1 QCFRGITTMLSQNQR
16 ASPACSARQ
25 RCKDRSLR
33 CHAGKESLIRSI
45 QRDLR
50 DKRRSCTEVT
60 QQYLDALA
68 RTESSVAGFITVDQ
82 EGALRQAQQLDE
94 HIALEGTQALPPLA
108 GIPLA
113 IKDNLVT
120 RGLRSTAGSRIL
132 SSFVPTYDATSVT
145 RLKHNGAVVLGK
157 TNCDEFGM
165 GSSTENS
172 AFHVSSALNHRCP
185 DLYTPT
191 HRGPAHPHL
200 LLQPTRNPWDLDRV
214 PGGSSGGSAAAV
226 AAGSCVAA
234 LGSDTGGSVRQP
246 AHFCGVVGLKPSY
259 GRVSRHGLV
268 AYASSLDC
276 VGPLAACVE
285 DAALLLTAMAGA
297 AGGAAGARSLS
308 QGPCLHAG
316 CPPAAC
322 VPHLL
327 TLGPDPLDA
336 TSSSQPVQDYAAGLP
351 PLASLGSRPLA
362 GKKLALI
369 RETLGPGLEPGVA
382 SAITEAARQL
392 EALGAVVS
400 EVSLPSLELGLPA
413 YYVLATSEASSN
425 LARYDGVRYGLHH
438 PEAKELQALYAGTRD
453 AGLGAEVKRRILM
466 GTFALSAGYYDA
478 VYKRAQQVRT
488 LIQREMASALLEH
501 DALLCPTAPTTA
513 YKLGEKVTD
522 PLAMYKGDL
531 CTVNINLAGLP
542 ALSLPVGFVQQA
554 SGTQLPVGLQIVGR
568 SFDEAGIL
576 YLAHILE
583 QTQSLPPHRPMT
595 G

>member
-1 QCFRGITTMLSQNQR
+1 MLSQNQR

-132 SSFVPTYDATSVT
+132 SFFVPTYDATSVT

-172 AFHVSSALNHRCP
+172 AFH
-185 DLYTPT
+185 
-191 HRGPAHPHL
+191 
-200 LLQPTRNPWDLDRV
+200 PTRNPWDLDRV

-285 DAALLLTAMAGA
+285 DAALLLTAMAG
-297 AGGAAGARSLS
+297 
-308 QGPCLHAG
+308 
-316 CPPAAC
+316 
-322 VPHLL
+322 
-327 TLGPDPLDA
+327 PDPLDA

-351 PLASLGSRPLA
+351 QLASLGSQPLA

-382 SAITEAARQL
+382 SASTEAARQL

>member
-1 QCFRGITTMLSQNQR
+1 MFITPQ
-16 ASPACSARQ
+16 
-25 RCKDRSLR
+25 
-33 CHAGKESLIRSI
+33 
-45 QRDLR
+45 
-50 DKRRSCTEVT
+50 
-60 QQYLDALA
+60 
-68 RTESSVAGFITVDQ
+68 SSVAGFITVDQ

-94 HIALEGTQALPPLA
+94 HIALEGSQALPPLA

-172 AFHVSSALNHRCP
+172 AFH
-185 DLYTPT
+185 
-191 HRGPAHPHL
+191 
-200 LLQPTRNPWDLDRV
+200 PTRNPWDLDRV

-285 DAALLLTAMAGA
+285 DAALLLTAMA
-297 AGGAAGARSLS
+297 
-308 QGPCLHAG
+308 
-316 CPPAAC
+316 
-322 VPHLL
+322 
-327 TLGPDPLDA
+327 GPDPLDA

-478 VYKRAQQVRT
+478 VRT

-542 ALSLPVGFVQQA
+542 ALSLPA
-554 SGTQLPVGLQIVGR
+554 SETFSSTLLV
-568 SFDEAGIL
+568 SS
-576 YLAHILE
+576 
-583 QTQSLPPHRPMT
+583 T
-595 G
+595 